1 MKGIGLDLSR
11 LCLTKTSE
19 IICEKGRIM
28 AQIEILLKK
37 QLLTI
42 QNREIIS
49 SGDVNYDTCAFTF
62 DEEWNG
68 FTKTAVFYQEK
79 TNVQYAV
86 LNTNDICVIP
96 AAAMAKAGKM
106 HIGVFGI
113 KNTAILTSTL
123 ETIDIER
130 GAISGDGVSTEPT
143 DDVFLAIIAQ
153 YQRILEMMA
162 QYEST
167 ASQFNVLMAEQN
179 ALLES
184 LNAFEV
190 TELMQKLNLIEDRMI
205 NYTNVAKEIMSR
217 EIIIRDVPVKF
228 VNKVCR
234 IENDVVAADSLCDV
248 YFDEYSFE
256 IASKALIMPV
266 SYAGYIELTN
276 SVDIM
281 EELTAN
287 ILVRRN

>member
-1 MKGIGLDLSR
+1 
-11 LCLTKTSE
+11 
-19 IICEKGRIM
+19 M

-96 AAAMAKAGKM
+96 AAAMDKAGKM

-205 NYTNVAKEIMSR
+205 NYANIAKEIMSR

-234 IENDVVAADSLCDV
+234 IENDVVTADSLCDV

-266 SYAGYIELTN
+266 SYAGYIELT
-276 SVDIM
+276 SSIDIM

>member
-1 MKGIGLDLSR
+1 
-11 LCLTKTSE
+11 
-19 IICEKGRIM
+19 M

-266 SYAGYIELTN
+266 SYAGYIELTS

>member
-1 MKGIGLDLSR
+1 
-11 LCLTKTSE
+11 
-19 IICEKGRIM
+19 M
-28 AQIEILLKK
+28 AQIRILLEK

-42 QNREIIS
+42 QNREIIA
-49 SGDVNYDTCAFTF
+49 SGDSNFDSCKFTF
-62 DEEWNG
+62 DEMWDG

-86 LNTNDICVIP
+86 LSNDDTCIIP
-96 AAAMAKAGKM
+96 AAAMAKAGRM
-106 HIGVFGI
+106 YIGVFGI
-113 KNTAILTSTL
+113 KDTAVVTSTL
-123 ETIDIER
+123 EVVDIKE
-130 GAISGDGVSTEPT
+130 GAISGGNVSTEPT

-153 YQRILEMMA
+153 YQRIVEMMA

-167 ASQFNVLMAEQN
+167 AAQFSQRMTEQN
-179 ALLES
+179 AILET

-190 TELMQKLNLIEDRMI
+190 TEIKAQLDLIEDRMI
-205 NYTNVAKEIMSR
+205 NYTNLAKEIQSR
-217 EIIIRDVPVKF
+217 EIVIRDVPVKF

-234 IENDVVAADSLCDV
+234 IENEVITAASLCDV

-266 SYAGYIELTN
+266 SYDGYIELT
-276 SVDIM
+276 SSIDIVD
-281 EELTAN
+281 ELNAN